1 MSRWAK
7 LDVPSLKLASQLDTD
22 HWAKLKGKVISIK
35 KGRPGFLGIRYTGI
49 FGYFGDFFSGILV
62 YHYPP
67 PPLPG
72 RP

>member
-35 KGRPGFLGIRYTGI
+35 YQNIFFFL
-49 FGYFGDFFSGILV
+49 FGSMQLFFYIPKRLV
-62 YHYPP
+62 
-67 PPLPG
+67 LS
-72 RP
+72 

>member
-35 KGRPGFLGIRYTGI
+35 YQNTFFPFFLEVYSCFSTFPSVLFYHDFMVI
-49 FGYFGDFFSGILV
+49 FFVKELFG
-62 YHYPP
+62 
-67 PPLPG
+67 
-72 RP
+72 